1 MDSAEDDASRRRARS
16 GDSMSNF
23 ETSFKAAN
31 VARGGYESERPRA
44 SQDVMSRHLRTL
56 VVAPAERTFVQ
67 LFRYTF
73 VGGTAFLVDIG
84 ILFALTSVFHVYYLI
99 SAAVAFVVGV
109 TVNYVLSIA
118 WVFSSR
124 STTRRFVEFTVFAS
138 VGVVGLGLNETIM
151 WFFTGALGLFYLYSK
166 IISAAV
172 VYLFNF
178 AARKALLFR

>member
-1 MDSAEDDASRRRARS
+1 MDTTEDDASRRRARS
-16 GDSMSNF
+16 GDRVIHF
-23 ETSFKAAN
+23 ETSSKAAN
-31 VARGGYESERPRA
+31 TARGGRKSETARA
-44 SQDVMSRHLRTL
+44 SQDVIGRRLRAL
-56 VVAPAERTFVQ
+56 VADPAERTFVQ

-73 VGGTAFLVDIG
+73 VGGAAFLVDIG
-84 ILFALTSVFHVYYLI
+84 TLFALTSLFHVYYLL

-109 TVNYVLSIA
+109 TVNYVLSIV

-124 STTRRFVEFTVFAS
+124 STTSRFVEFTVFAS
-138 VGVVGLGLNETIM
+138 VGVVGLGLNEMIM